1 VISPGHWC
9 RLVASGV
16 AITIL
21 SCQHR
26 SQSTGEPIPAQAP
39 GQFAVRW
46 VPDSLDTGKV
56 IVEVSGL
63 GSALLEELRQL
74 KWEPF
79 QWQRVL
85 SVFADQDG
93 LAVEGAP
100 PPMLGFYRVQAQ
112 TVRFEPRFP
121 LQPGVRYRA
130 VFRPSEIP
138 TKDRAEAGVIATIFR
153 VPPRPRNPTTEVTQI
168 YPTSDIL
175 PENLL
180 KFYIHFSAPM
190 SRGHIYDHIH
200 LRDQE
205 GQAIELPFLEI
216 DEELWDPALTR
227 LTLFIDPGRIKRGV
241 LPLEEIGPALQA
253 GKQFTL
259 VINRAWQDGEGNPL
273 KKSFR
278 KQFQV
283 GPPDR
288 TPPDP
293 RQWKVQPPK
302 AQTREGLRIVFSD
315 PMDHA
320 LAQRLIKVVAK
331 AGGPVDGQVLIGDQE
346 RTWTFIPAAPWE
358 RGTFNLIVVTSLED
372 LAGNNIGKPFE
383 VDLFENIQRKVATST
398 IQMPFE
404 IP

>member
-1 VISPGHWC
+1 MAA
-9 RLVASGV
+9 R
-16 AITIL
+16 
-21 SCQHR
+21 
-26 SQSTGEPIPAQAP
+26 AP
-39 GQFAVRW
+39 RQFAVRW
-46 VPDSLDTGKV
+46 VSDSLDPSKAV
-56 IVEVSGL
+56 VEISGL
-63 GSALLEELRQL
+63 TSGLLAELRQL

-79 QWQRVL
+79 HWQRLL

-93 LAVEGAP
+93 LAEEAP
-100 PPMLGFYRVQAQ
+100 LPMLGFYRVRAQ
-112 TVRFEPRFP
+112 TVCFEPQFP

-130 VFRPSEIP
+130 VFRPSALP
-138 TKDRAEAGVIATIFR
+138 TNDRPEEPGVVATIFR
-153 VPPRPRNPTTEVTQI
+153 LPPRPRNPTTEVTQI

-200 LRDQE
+200 LRDQG

-241 LPLEEIGPALQA
+241 LPLEEIGPALQD
-253 GKQFTL
+253 GKTYTL
-259 VINRAWQDGEGNPL
+259 VIDRAWQDGGGNPL

-288 TPPDP
+288 TPLDP
-293 RQWKVQPPK
+293 RLWKIQPPK
-302 AQTREGLRIVFSD
+302 AQTRDGLRVVFSD

-331 AGGPVDGQVLIGDQE
+331 TAVPVEGKVLLEDQE
-346 RTWTFIPAAPWE
+346 RSWTFIPAAPWE
-358 RGTFNLIVVTSLED
+358 RGPFNLIVVTTLED

-383 VDLFENIQRKVATST
+383 VDLFESIQRKVATST
-398 IQMPFE
+398 LELPFE
-404 IP
+404 IR